1 MTTFSEKVY
10 QLRKEFAYSQE
21 ELAEKLEV
29 SRQTISNW
37 ENGTAQ
43 PALDKAVE
51 LSNLFDVSLDEMVG
65 KKIQQAKTVSPILKA
80 FIGQTVSVFLNPSSD
95 AWMSVSRTEVKN
107 CEVIDVSE
115 HSLKVIVDERKQKI
129 ERIFMLKDIIGI
141 KEEVV

>member
-65 KKIQQAKTVSPILKA
+65 KKFNKP
-80 FIGQTVSVFLNPSSD
+80 
-95 AWMSVSRTEVKN
+95 
-107 CEVIDVSE
+107 
-115 HSLKVIVDERKQKI
+115 KQ
-129 ERIFMLKDIIGI
+129 
-141 KEEVV
+141 

>member
-65 KKIQQAKTVSPILKA
+65 KKIQQAKIVSPILKA
-80 FIGQTVSVFLNPSSD
+80 LVGQTVSVLLNPSSD
-95 AWMSVSRTEVKN
+95 AWMSVNRTEVKN

-115 HSLKVIVDERKQKI
+115 HSLKVIVDERKQRI
-129 ERIFMLKDIIGI
+129 ERVFMLKDVIGI

>member
-21 ELAEKLEV
+21 ELAGKLEV

-37 ENGTAQ
+37 ENGTEQ
-43 PALDKAVE
+43 PVLDKAVE

-65 KKIQQAKTVSPILKA
+65 KKVRQAKIVSSILKELV
-80 FIGQTVSVFLNPSSD
+80 GQTVSVLLHPTSD
-95 AWMSVSRTEVKN
+95 AWISVSRTEVKN

-115 HSLKVIVDERKQKI
+115 HSLKVIVDEGKQRI
-129 ERIFMLKDIIGI
+129 ERVFMLKDINGI